1 MEDVRKALA
10 VSIGSRGFSAL
21 LGLAALPLYVRLLGI
36 EAYGVV
42 GLFASMQVLVAFLD
56 FGLGTTLTREL
67 SAVGRDPERLA
78 HGRDVAATFEAV
90 YAGVAVVIG
99 ALLVATGPMVASRWV
114 NLQSLGAQEV
124 SVALQLAGIAL
135 ACQWP
140 ANLYSAG
147 MSGLHRQTALAV
159 SSSVFAALRVT
170 LSLMAIWYSP
180 TLESFFLSQI
190 ASGLVQS
197 VGMRLQMWRAV
208 ALPGHK
214 ATARMEL
221 VHRSR
226 AFAGGMTAITITSI
240 VLVQVDKVILSYLLP
255 MADFG
260 VYFVASSLASGLYIL
275 ISPVFSVI
283 YPRLSAL
290 WSAGDM
296 PATVGLYHAS
306 SQAMAALILPLALV
320 MAFFPAEALFVL
332 TGDWAL
338 SARGGPILCAL
349 VLGGALNGLMNMPYA
364 MQLAA
369 GWTRLTIATNVV
381 AIAVLV
387 PLTWWSVTLFG
398 VTGGAVAW
406 LGLNVGYFIFTPQL
420 MHRRLLRGEKLRW
433 YVQDNLRPALA
444 AVAVAGIA
452 FLLHAAS
459 SSRWTTTAQLAFY
472 WAAAMAATMLAVPG
486 IRGEMRKLWA
496 LQA

>member
-36 EAYGVV
+36 EAYGLV

-56 FGLGTTLTREL
+56 LGLGATLTREL
-67 SAVGRDPERLA
+67 SGIGREPARLA
-78 HGRDVAATFEAV
+78 DGRDVAATFETV
-90 YAGVAVVIG
+90 YTGVAIVVG
-99 ALLVATGPMVASRWV
+99 VLLVAVGPIVASRWV
-114 NLQSLGAQEV
+114 NLQSLGAAEV
-124 SVALQLAGIAL
+124 SAALQLAGVAL

-140 ANLYSAG
+140 VNLYTAG
-147 MSGLHRQTALAV
+147 MSGLHRQTALAI
-159 SSSVFAALRVT
+159 SSSAFAGSRVA
-170 LSLMAIWYSP
+170 LSLGALWFAP
-180 TLESFFLSQI
+180 TLESFFWAQI
-190 ASGLVQS
+190 ASGVLQS
-197 VGMRLQMWRAV
+197 LGMRVQMWQAL

-214 ATARMEL
+214 PAARMEL

-226 AFAGGMTAITITSI
+226 AFASGMTAITVTSI

-255 MADFG
+255 LSDFG

-290 WSAGDM
+290 WSAGD
-296 PATVGLYHAS
+296 AAAASGLYHAS

-320 MAFFPAEALFVL
+320 MALFPVEALFVL
-332 TGDWAL
+332 TGDVAL
-338 SARGGPILCAL
+338 SGRGGPILAAL
-349 VLGGALNGLMNMPYA
+349 VLGGAFNGLMNMPYA

-369 GWTRLTIATNVV
+369 GWTRLTIATNIV

-387 PLTWWSVTLFG
+387 PLTWWSVTIFG

-406 LGLNVGYFIFTPQL
+406 LGLNVGYFVFTPQL

-444 AVAVAGIA
+444 ALAVAALA
-452 FLLHAAS
+452 FLAHEANG
-459 SSRWTTTAQLAFY
+459 SRWMTTAQLAFY
-472 WAAAMAATMLAVPG
+472 WVAAMAATTLAVPG
-486 IRGEMRKLWA
+486 IRGEMRKFWA
-496 LQA
+496 VQA

>member
-67 SAVGRDPERLA
+67 SGVGRDPGRLA
-78 HGRDVAATFEAV
+78 RGRDVAATFEAA
-90 YAGVAVVIG
+90 YAGVAIVIG
-99 ALLVATGPMVASRWV
+99 ALLVAAGPLVASRWV

-124 SVALQLAGIAL
+124 SAALQLAGVAL

-159 SSSVFAALRVT
+159 SSSSFAALRVA
-170 LSLMAIWYSP
+170 LSLLALWFSP
-180 TLESFFLSQI
+180 TLESFFWSQI

-197 VGMRLQMWRAV
+197 VGMRLQMWRAL

-214 ATARMEL
+214 ASARMDL

-226 AFAGGMTAITITSI
+226 AFAGGMTAITLTSI
-240 VLVQVDKVILSYLLP
+240 VLVQVDRVILSYLLP
-255 MADFG
+255 LSDFG
-260 VYFVASSLASGLYIL
+260 VYFVASTLASGLYIL

-290 WSAGDM
+290 WSAADL
-296 PATVGLYHAS
+296 PATVRLYHAS

-332 TGDWAL
+332 TGDPAL

-349 VLGGALNGLMNMPYA
+349 VLGGALNGLMNIPYA

-369 GWTRLTIATNVV
+369 GWTRLTIATNLV

-406 LGLNVGYFIFTPQL
+406 LGLNVGYFILTPQL
-420 MHRRLLRGEKLRW
+420 MHHRLLRGEKLRW

-444 AVAVAGIA
+444 ALAVAA
-452 FLLHAAS
+452 LALLVHEAS
-459 SSRWTTTAQLAFY
+459 VSRWTTTAQLAFY
-472 WAAAMAATMLAVPG
+472 WAAATAATMMAVPG

-496 LQA
+496 VQA

>member
-1 MEDVRKALA
+1 MEDVRKALI
-10 VSIGSRGFSAL
+10 VSIGSRGFSAA
-21 LGLAALPLYVRLLGI
+21 LGLLALPFYVRLLGI

-42 GLFASMQVLVAFLD
+42 GLFASLQVLVAFLD
-56 FGLGTTLTREL
+56 FGLATTLTREL
-67 SAVGRDPERLA
+67 SGTGREPSLVAR
-78 HGRDVAATFEAV
+78 GRDVAATFEAA

-99 ALLVATGPMVASRWV
+99 ALLVAAGPAVASRWV
-114 NLQSLGAQEV
+114 NLHSLGTQEV
-124 SVALQLAGIAL
+124 TAALQLAGVAL

-159 SSSVFAALRVT
+159 SSSAFAALRVA
-170 LSLMAIWYSP
+170 LSLLALWHSP
-180 TLESFFLSQI
+180 TLESFFWSQI
-190 ASGLVQS
+190 ASGLAQS
-197 VGMRLQMWRAV
+197 AGMRLQMWRAL
-208 ALPGHK
+208 ALPEHN

-221 VHRSR
+221 LHRSR

-275 ISPVFSVI
+275 ISPIFSVI
-283 YPRLSAL
+283 YPRLSAR
-290 WSAGDM
+290 WSAQDVS
-296 PATVGLYHAS
+296 ATVGLYHAS
-306 SQAMAALILPLALV
+306 SQAMAALILPLALI
-320 MAFFPAEALFVL
+320 MAFFPSQSLLVF
-332 TGDWAL
+332 TGDPTL
-338 SARGGPILCAL
+338 SAHGGPILSAL

-387 PLTWWSVTLFG
+387 PLTWWSVSQFG
-398 VTGGAVAW
+398 ATGGAVAW
-406 LGLNVGYFIFTPQL
+406 LGLNAGYFIFTPQL

-444 AVAVAGIA
+444 ALAVAVIA
-452 FLLHAAS
+452 FLVHEAS
-459 SSRWTTTAQLAFY
+459 GSRWTTTAQLALY
-472 WAAAMAATMLAVPG
+472 WAAAMGATMLAVPG
-486 IRGEMRKLWA
+486 IRVEMRKLWA
-496 LQA
+496 LQL

>member
-10 VSIGSRGFSAL
+10 FSIGSRGFSAL

-42 GLFASMQVLVAFLD
+42 GIFASMQVLVAFLD

-67 SAVGRDPERLA
+67 SGLGRDRDRLVG
-78 HGRDVAATFEAV
+78 GRDLAATFETA
-90 YAGVAVVIG
+90 YVAVAFVIG
-99 ALLVATGPMVASRWV
+99 ALLIAAGPMVASRWV
-114 NLQSLGAQEV
+114 NLQSLSAQEV
-124 SVALQLAGIAL
+124 SAALQLAGIAL

-159 SSSVFAALRVT
+159 SSSAFAALRVV
-170 LSLMAIWYSP
+170 LSLLALWFSP
-180 TLESFFLSQI
+180 TLESFFWSQI
-190 ASGLVQS
+190 ASSLVQS
-197 VGMRLQMWRAV
+197 AGMRNQMWRAL

-214 ATARMEL
+214 PTARMEL

-226 AFAGGMTAITITSI
+226 GFAGGMTAITITSI

-255 MADFG
+255 LSDFG

-290 WSAGDM
+290 WSAGDVVGTM
-296 PATVGLYHAS
+296 GLYHAS

-320 MAFFPAEALFVL
+320 MAFFPREALFVL
-332 TGDWAL
+332 TGDAAL
-338 SARGGPILCAL
+338 STSGGPILCAL
-349 VLGGALNGLMNMPYA
+349 VVGGALNGLMNMPYA

-387 PLTWWSVTLFG
+387 PLTFWSVSLFG

-406 LGLNVGYFIFTPQL
+406 LCLNAGYFICTPQL

-444 AVAVAGIA
+444 ALA
-452 FLLHAAS
+452 AAS
-459 SSRWTTTAQLAFY
+459 IALLVHEASGSRWTTSAQLALY
-472 WAAAMAATMLAVPG
+472 WAAAMAAAMLAVPG
-486 IRGEMRKLWA
+486 IRNEMRKLWA
-496 LQA
+496 MQS